1 MTPQT
6 DKQLNCVRMFC
17 PMPVIK
23 TKIELEKLQVGQIL
37 EIIADDP
44 AAELDLPS
52 LASCCGR
59 KNRQRHPRIH
69 QENQMN
75 QTNLKS
81 SADKLSL

>member
-1 MTPQT
+1 MTTQA

-23 TKIELEKLQVGQIL
+23 TKVELEKLQVGQIL

-52 LASCCGR
+52 LAKSIGQEVVAVE
-59 KNRQRHPRIH
+59 KTDKDIH
-69 QENQMN
+69 VFI
-75 QTNLKS
+75 K
-81 SADKLSL
+81 KIK

>member
-1 MTPQT
+1 MITQA

-23 TKIELEKLQVGQIL
+23 TKVELEKLQVGQIL

-52 LASCCGR
+52 LAKSTGQEVVAVE
-59 KNRQRHPRIH
+59 KTDKDIH
-69 QENQMN
+69 VFI
-75 QTNLKS
+75 K
-81 SADKLSL
+81 KIK

>member
-1 MTPQT
+1 MTPQA

-23 TKIELEKLQVGQIL
+23 TKVELEKLQVGQIL

-52 LASCCGR
+52 LAKSTGQEVVAVE
-59 KNRQRHPRIH
+59 KTDKDIH
-69 QENQMN
+69 VFI
-75 QTNLKS
+75 K
-81 SADKLSL
+81 KIK

>member
-1 MTPQT
+1 LTTQA

-23 TKIELEKLQVGQIL
+23 TKVELEKLQVGQIL

-52 LASCCGR
+52 LAKSIGQEVVAVE
-59 KNRQRHPRIH
+59 KTDKDIH
-69 QENQMN
+69 VFI
-75 QTNLKS
+75 K
-81 SADKLSL
+81 KIK

>member
-23 TKIELEKLQVGQIL
+23 TKVELEKLQVGQIL

-52 LASCCGR
+52 LAKSTGQEVVAVE
-59 KNRQRHPRIH
+59 KTDKDIH
-69 QENQMN
+69 VFI
-75 QTNLKS
+75 K
-81 SADKLSL
+81 KIK